1 MTRRILISLAVLA
14 LLLTSRLAGLA
25 QDTKTKD
32 PESKHAVDL
41 RARKA
46 TEPDFTKDT
55 KRFGVEVYTD
65 GPSGD
70 AIYIGETGTL
80 SVMAAKQ
87 FKAGDGKGKDPL
99 WQHGLTLSVRSVGE
113 KDWDKAKKIGIE
125 VFKDENNGNL
135 VYLTDGG
142 DIDAVP
148 NRYATATDK
157 GKPKSPK
164 WKHAMDLKVRKAGE
178 KDFTKDTKKVAIEVY
193 HDENNGNL
201 VYLTDAGSIAVASS
215 KLSSAT
221 ETGKGPDWQHGLELK
236 VRKAGEK
243 EFTKDT
249 KTYGIEVFLD
259 GNNGNLI
266 YVCETGGIAV
276 VPGKFAKL
284 SDGKS
289 KAPELKHAIDL
300 SVRKAGQKEFAKG
313 DKKYGIE
320 VYADENNGNLIYIA
334 DNGEMSVVSPKAE

>member
-1 MTRRILISLAVLA
+1 MTRRFLIPPIVLA
-14 LLLTSRLAGLA
+14 LLLVCRFDGLA

-32 PESKHAVDL
+32 PESRHAVDL

-65 GPSGD
+65 GVTGD
-70 AIYIGETGTL
+70 AIYLSETGSV
-80 SVMAAKQ
+80 SVMGSKQ
-87 FKAGDGKGKDPL
+87 FKAGDGKGKEPL
-99 WQHGLTLSVRSVGE
+99 WQHGLTLSARPVGA
-113 KDWDKAKKIGIE
+113 KDWDKAKKVGIE
-125 VFKDENNGNL
+125 VFKDENNGGL
-135 VYLTDGG
+135 VYITEDG
-142 DIDAVP
+142 DVEAVAS
-148 NRYATATDK
+148 RYATATDK

-193 HDENNGNL
+193 LDENSGNL
-201 VYLTDAGSIAVASS
+201 VYLTDAGSIAVASD
-215 KLSSAT
+215 KLSSQK

-243 EFTKDT
+243 DFTKDT

-259 GNNGNLI
+259 GNTGNLI

-284 SDGKS
+284 SDNKS
-289 KAPELKHAIDL
+289 KAPELKHSMDL

-313 DKKYGIE
+313 DKKFGIE
-320 VYADENNGNLIYIA
+320 VYADENNGNLIYIVE
-334 DNGEMSVVSPKAE
+334 NGEMSVVSPKAE

>member
-1 MTRRILISLAVLA
+1 MIRRFLIPLAVFA
-14 LLLTSRLAGLA
+14 LLLSSRIDSLA

-32 PESKHAVDL
+32 PESKHAIDL
-41 RARKA
+41 RARKS
-46 TEPDFTKDT
+46 TESEFTKET

-65 GPSGD
+65 GNNGD
-70 AIYIGETGTL
+70 AIHISETGSI
-80 SVMAAKQ
+80 SVMGAKQ
-87 FKAGDGKGKDPL
+87 FKAGGAKTTDPL
-99 WQHGLTLSVRSVGE
+99 LQHGLTLSARAVGE
-113 KDWDKAKKIGIE
+113 KDWDKAKKFGIE
-125 VFKDENNGNL
+125 VFKDENTGSL
-135 VYLTDGG
+135 VYITEGG
-142 DIDAVP
+142 DMETVP
-148 NRYATATDK
+148 SRYATATDK
-157 GKPKSPK
+157 GKPKKPS

-193 HDENNGNL
+193 LDENNGNL

-215 KLSSAT
+215 KLSSQDD
-221 ETGKGPDWQHGLELK
+221 TGKGPDWQHGLELK

-313 DKKYGIE
+313 DKKFGIE
-320 VYADENNGNLIYIA
+320 VYADENNGNLIYIVE
-334 DNGEMSVVSPKAE
+334 NGEMSVVSPKAE